1 MRCSTAGASPEA
13 VCAEVEELLDVLD
26 GGDAARSLDLAATR
40 NVLCEQLNV
49 VEGRTAGGEAGR
61 CLDEVGTGLGHDVAH
76 LDLLV
81 VGQQAGLDDDLQDL
95 VAHSLLHGTDVLA
108 DGIVLLILQA
118 ADVDDH
124 VHLGSAV
131 FDGSLCLKGLA
142 GGVHG
147 TQREA
152 HHAAHRDAARHI
164 LDRLLYIAGVDAD
177 GCGVVGN
184 GFVTQGLDLG
194 PGGLRL
200 QQGVIDMG
208 ENFFAGHVVV
218 LLNSCWHGAP
228 LPCRQRSGQ
237 WPLPTPLHR

>member
-81 VGQQAGLDDDLQDL
+81 VGQQAGLDDDLQHL
-95 VAHSLLHGTDVLA
+95 VAHSSLDGGNVIADVV
-108 DGIVLLILQA
+108 VLLVLQP

-124 VHLGSAV
+124 IDLGRAV
-131 FDGSLCLKGLA
+131 LDGSFSLKCLAL
-142 GGVHG
+142 GVHSAEG
-147 TQREA
+147 EA
-152 HHAAHRDAARHI
+152 DDTADRHAARHV
-164 LDRLLYIAGVDAD
+164 LDGLLDVAGVDAD
-177 GCGVVGN
+177 RRAVVGD
-184 GFVTQGLDLG
+184 GLIAEGPDLG
-194 PGGLRL
+194 PGCLRL
-200 QQGVIDMG
+200 EQGVVDLAQH
-208 ENFFAGHVVV
+208 FFLRVFHRKF
-218 LLNSCWHGAP
+218 SPFSQC
-228 LPCRQRSGQ
+228 
-237 WPLPTPLHR
+237 LHRRA